1 MLTTGSKNLDS
12 LLGGGVEKG
21 ILTQVYGPFATG
33 KTTLAMQIGLLNE
46 GKVVYIDTEGGFS
59 PERLAK
65 MVESRN
71 MNPNSTLQKF
81 LIFEAF
87 DFKEQKKTISS
98 LKKIVNGKF
107 SMIVVDS
114 ITNQTPGSVVAVE
127 KDRLIVNTGRG
138 RLAITELQPENK
150 RQMSTAEYLLGHKV
164 SVGDRFGE

>member
-114 ITNQTPGSVVAVE
+114 ITNHYRVEEKKSSMTIDLGKQLQILSWLARKYNLAV
-127 KDRLIVNTGRG
+127 IVTN
-138 RLAITELQPENK
+138 QV
-150 RQMSTAEYLLGHKV
+150 YF
-164 SVGDRFGE
+164 D